1 MGLALAQKFA
11 PLQLKQLL
19 AGNASADEDD
29 VLKVKQRLNVLGHY
43 EVPSYGMTR
52 YPDSRLFDGI
62 TSFQREQGLTVDGY
76 MQPGGETETR
86 LNQIYLQE
94 TPQKTLVKFFG
105 SQKDIAKPAKKSPV
119 PTKIFPGGGTGGG
132 TRG

>member
-1 MGLALAQKFA
+1 
-11 PLQLKQLL
+11 
-19 AGNASADEDD
+19 
-29 VLKVKQRLNVLGHY
+29 
-43 EVPSYGMTR
+43 MTR

-62 TSFQREQGLTVDGY
+62 TSFQREQGLAVDGY

-105 SQKDIAKPAKKSPV
+105 PLPQKDMAKPAKKSPG
-119 PTKIFPGGGTGGG
+119 PPKIFPVEEQGDDAHC
-132 TRG
+132 

>member
-1 MGLALAQKFA
+1 MSLALMQKLA
-11 PLQLKQLL
+11 PLQLKRLL

-29 VLKVKQRLNVLGHY
+29 VLNVKQQLNVLGHY

-76 MQPGGETETR
+76 MQPDGETETR

-94 TPQKTLVKFFG
+94 TAAPQKTLVKFFG
-105 SQKDIAKPAKKSPV
+105 TLPQKDLPKPAKKSPL
-119 PTKIFPGGGTGGG
+119 PSKIFPGGGK
-132 TRG
+132 RG

>member
-1 MGLALAQKFA
+1 MSLALVKKLV
-11 PLQLKQLL
+11 PVQLKQLL

-29 VLKVKQRLNVLGHY
+29 VLNVKQRLNALGHY

-52 YPDSRLFDGI
+52 YPDNRLFDGI

-86 LNQIYLQE
+86 LNQIYRQE
-94 TPQKTLVKFFG
+94 TTAPQKTLAKFFG
-105 SQKDIAKPAKKSPV
+105 PPPQKYLSKPERKSPL
-119 PTKIFPGGGTGGG
+119 PPKIFPGGGT
-132 TRG
+132 RG

>member
-1 MGLALAQKFA
+1 MSLALAQKLA
-11 PLQLKQLL
+11 PLQLKRLL

-29 VLKVKQRLNVLGHY
+29 VVAVKQRLNVLDHY

-52 YPDSRLFDGI
+52 YPDNRLFDGI

-86 LNQIYLQE
+86 LNKIYLQE
-94 TPQKTLVKFFG
+94 TAKPLKTLAKFFG
-105 SQKDIAKPAKKSPV
+105 PPLQKDLSKPAKKTPL
-119 PTKIFPGGGTGGG
+119 PAKIFPGGGK
-132 TRG
+132 RG